1 MSLFA
6 RRRTRIV
13 CTLGPASNSRTEIMR
28 LARAG
33 MDVARLNFSHGTP
46 EDHGTVAERVRS
58 VAASLGRSVA
68 LLQDLPGPKIRI
80 GRVAEGGVR
89 LRRGSLV
96 RFVGEDVEGDGEVFS
111 LPHPCVLAALRPGS
125 EMWLADGL
133 IHMRVVE
140 TGEGWVRAKVLSEG
154 VLSSHKGVNLPDV
167 DIAVPGA
174 LERDLELFRRGLEM
188 GVDWVA
194 VSFVGGPEDAEPFR
208 QAAREAGRE
217 DVRLLAKVERRQA
230 LARISSIIAAFDG
243 VLVARGDLGIET
255 PIRDVP
261 AVQKRLVHL
270 CNEAGKPV
278 VVATQ
283 MLMSMVASPRP
294 TRAEATDVANAIL
307 DGADA
312 VMLSEETA
320 VGRYPARCVSTMASI
335 ASSAEGF
342 CRRSHVREERSLSR
356 PPVPTEVIAFGAA
369 RMAGHLGARAI
380 ITCTSTGASARAV
393 SKHRP
398 DVPILAAVTS
408 ERVAAQLCL
417 SWGVRPYIVPPAGNT
432 DEMIFNAVNS
442 AMAAG
447 MVKWGDP
454 VVIVAGVPAGVPGNT
469 CLVKYHR
476 VGDTVWM

>member
-1 MSLFA
+1 M
-6 RRRTRIV
+6 RRTRIV
-13 CTLGPASNSRTEIMR
+13 CTLGPSSNSRTEILR

-46 EDHGTVAERVRS
+46 GEHAAVAERVRAA
-58 VAASLGRSVA
+58 AASLGRPLG

-89 LRRGSLV
+89 VRRGSIV
-96 RFVGEDVEGDGEVFS
+96 RFVAGDVEGDGQVFS
-111 LPHPCVLAALRPGS
+111 LPHPCVLAALKPGS

-133 IHMRVVE
+133 IHLRVTE
-140 TGEGWVRAKVLSEG
+140 TGPGWVAARVLAEG
-154 VLSSHKGVNLPDV
+154 VLGSFKGVNLPDV
-167 DIAVPGA
+167 DVTVPGA
-174 LERDLELFRRGLEM
+174 LERDLELFRLGLEM

-194 VSFVGGPEDAEPFR
+194 VSFVQGPQDAEPFR
-208 QAAREAGRE
+208 EAAREAGR

-230 LARISSIIAAFDG
+230 LARIGGILEAFDG
-243 VLVARGDLGIET
+243 ILVARGDLGIET
-255 PIRDVP
+255 PIREVP
-261 AVQKRLVHL
+261 AVQKRLVRL

-283 MLMSMVASPRP
+283 MLMSMVSSPRP

-320 VGRYPARCVSTMASI
+320 VGKYPARCVSTMAAI
-335 ASSAEGF
+335 ASSAEDL
-342 CRRSHVREERSLSR
+342 CRRHHMREERPLSR
-356 PPVPTEVIAFGAA
+356 PPASTEVIAMGAA
-369 RMAGHLGARAI
+369 RMAGHLRVRAI
-380 ITCTSTGASARAV
+380 ITCTSTGATARAV

-398 DVPILAAVTS
+398 DAPVLAAVTS
-408 ERVAAQLCL
+408 ERVAGQLCL
-417 SWGVRPYIVPPAGNT
+417 SWGVRPYLVPPATNT
-432 DEMIFNAVNS
+432 DEMIFNAVE
-442 AMAAG
+442 AAQAGG

-476 VGDTVWM
+476 VGESIWT

>member
-1 MSLFA
+1 M
-6 RRRTRIV
+6 RRTRIV
-13 CTLGPASNSRTEIMR
+13 CTLGPASNSRTEILR

-46 EDHGTVAERVRS
+46 GDHAAVAEPLRS
-58 VAASLGRSVA
+58 VARALGRPIG

-80 GRVAEGGVR
+80 GRVAAGGVR
-89 LRRGSLV
+89 LRRGSVV

-111 LPHPCVLAALRPGS
+111 LPHPCVLDALRAGS

-133 IHMRVVE
+133 IHLRVLE
-140 TGEGWVRAKVLSEG
+140 TGPGWVRAKVLSDG

-167 DIAVPGA
+167 DVTVPGA
-174 LERDLELFRRGLEM
+174 LERDLELFRQGLEM

-194 VSFVGGPEDAEPFR
+194 VSFVSGPQDAEPFR
-208 QAAREAGRE
+208 RAAREAGRE
-217 DVRLLAKVERRQA
+217 VRLLAKVERRQA
-230 LARISSIIAAFDG
+230 LARIGAIVEAFDG

-261 AVQKRLVHL
+261 VVQKRLVRL

-283 MLMSMVASPRP
+283 MLVSMVSSPRP

-335 ASSAEGF
+335 ASSAEAF
-342 CRRSHVREERSLSR
+342 CRRPGEREERRLSR
-356 PPVPTEVIAFGAA
+356 PPGRTEVIAFGAA
-369 RMAGHLGARAI
+369 QMAGHLGVRAI
-380 ITCTSTGASARAV
+380 IACTSSGATARAV

-398 DVPILAAVTS
+398 DVPVLAAVTS
-408 ERVAAQLCL
+408 ERVAGQLCL

-432 DEMIFNAVNS
+432 DQMIFNAVDG

-454 VVIVAGVPAGVPGNT
+454 VVVVAGVPAGVPGNT

-476 VGDTVWM
+476 AGDTVWT